1 VLEVRPPVTID
12 KGLGVRRLLEEF
24 GGGVRWALY
33 AGDDRTD
40 LDAFRALDEM
50 RQAGALQDVLRV
62 GVASDE
68 APSEIT
74 GEADVVVDGPPGV
87 RELLRLLAAGSAADE

>member
-1 VLEVRPPVTID
+1 M
-12 KGLGVRRLLEEF
+12 
-24 GGGVRWALY
+24 Y

-40 LDAFRALDEM
+40 LDAFRALDQM
-50 RQAGALQDVLRV
+50 RQDGALQRALRV

-74 GEADVVVDGPPGV
+74 GEADLVVDGPTGV
-87 RELLRLLAAGSAADE
+87 RELLRLLVAGSATDE

>member
-1 VLEVRPPVTID
+1 MLEVRPPVTID

-24 GGGVRWALY
+24 GAGVESVLY

-40 LDAFRALDEM
+40 LDAFRALDTL
-50 RQAGALQDVLRV
+50 RQEGALQSVIRV

-68 APSEIT
+68 GPSEIT
-74 GEADVVVDGPPGV
+74 SEADLVVDGPDGV
-87 RELLRLLAAGSAADE
+87 RGLLTVLAAGDD

>member
-1 VLEVRPPVTID
+1 MTID

-24 GGGVRWALY
+24 GGGVQSALY

-40 LDAFRALDEM
+40 LDAFRALDQM
-50 RQAGALQDVLRV
+50 RQDGALQRVLRV

-74 GEADVVVDGPPGV
+74 GEADLVVDGTAGV
-87 RELLRLLAAGSAADE
+87 RELLRLLVAVAAADA

>member
-1 VLEVRPPVTID
+1 MRS
-12 KGLGVRRLLEEF
+12 
-24 GGGVRWALY
+24 ALY

-40 LDAFRALDEM
+40 LDAFRALDQL
-50 RQAGALQDVLRV
+50 RQDGALQHALRV

-74 GEADVVVDGPPGV
+74 DEADLVVDGPTGV
-87 RELLRLLAAGSAADE
+87 RELLRLLAAGG